1 VLSFHNKGKK
11 MNPTTSTALNKRA
24 LTFFFMIF
32 SAAILPLSGIPLHE
46 ALNHN
51 AEALKFF
58 SMGLHNV
65 AAIVFCVSTIIHIK
79 LNWKA
84 ILNYVKSKKDELVRY
99 PREMA
104 IAGFTISLLLMV
116 VISHIISA
124 HI

>member
-1 VLSFHNKGKK
+1 
-11 MNPTTSTALNKRA
+11 MNTTTSTQLNKRA

-32 SAAILPLSGIPLHE
+32 SAIILPFSGVPLHE

-51 AEALKFF
+51 TEVLKFF

-65 AAIVFCVSTIIHIK
+65 AAIVFCVSAIIHIN

-84 ILNYVKSKKDELVRY
+84 ILNYLKSKKDELVRY

-104 IAGFTISLLLMV
+104 IAGLTIIVLLLI
-116 VISHIISA
+116 VISHIVST

>member
-1 VLSFHNKGKK
+1 
-11 MNPTTSTALNKRA
+11 MNATTSTQLNKRA
-24 LTFFFMIF
+24 LTFFFMVF
-32 SAAILPLSGIPLHE
+32 SAAILPFSGIPLHE

-51 AEALKFF
+51 AETLKYF

-65 AAIVFCVSTIIHIK
+65 AAVVFCISTIIHIR

-84 ILNYVKSKKDELVRY
+84 IINYVKSKRDELLRY

-104 IAGFTISLLLMV
+104 IAGLTIIVLLV
-116 VISHIISA
+116 AVISHIMST